1 MSTADESSS
10 RSPADLAQ
18 RAVDAVLRMVRRAN
32 ALAGGVL
39 VVAVF
44 VCVGSFALGLAALSD
59 GVRAVWIVVGGF
71 FVIVGVGSIALAMV
85 RLWGIRR
92 TSAELVEEVTAL
104 IRGDRRNEQVVIET
118 IEVSDAASDESAL
131 VASRGFFTMQQS
143 VAAAGR
149 FVALNAALRAIT
161 TFPAL
166 ILLSA
171 LVMLVFAGLGLIFLI
186 ALAL

>member
-1 MSTADESSS
+1 MSDAEPSAS
-10 RSPADLAQ
+10 RSPAELAQ

-39 VVAVF
+39 VIAVF
-44 VCVGSFALGLAALSD
+44 VCVGSFLLGLAALSD
-59 GVRAVWIVVGGF
+59 GIRSVWIVVGGF
-71 FVIVGVGSIALAMV
+71 FVIVGVGSIVLAMA
-85 RLWGIRR
+85 RLFGIRR
-92 TSAELVEEVTAL
+92 HATRLVEEVAAL

-118 IEVSDAASDESAL
+118 IEVSEAASEESAL

-143 VAAAGR
+143 VTAAGQ
-149 FVALNAALRAIT
+149 FTALTAALRAIT

-171 LVMLVFAGLGLIFLI
+171 LVMLVFAGLGLLFLL

>member
-1 MSTADESSS
+1 MSDDDDSTS
-10 RSPADLAQ
+10 RSAADLAQ

-32 ALAGGVL
+32 ALAGGIL

-59 GVRAVWIVVGGF
+59 GIRSVWIVLGGF
-71 FVIVGVGSIALAMV
+71 FVVVGVGSVVLAIV

-92 TSAELVEEVTAL
+92 TSRQLVEEVTAL
-104 IRGDRRNEQVVIET
+104 IRGDRGNERIVIET
-118 IEVSDAASDESAL
+118 IEASDAASQESAL

-143 VAAAGR
+143 VVTAGR

-171 LVMLVFAGLGLIFLI
+171 LVMLVFAGLGLIFLL